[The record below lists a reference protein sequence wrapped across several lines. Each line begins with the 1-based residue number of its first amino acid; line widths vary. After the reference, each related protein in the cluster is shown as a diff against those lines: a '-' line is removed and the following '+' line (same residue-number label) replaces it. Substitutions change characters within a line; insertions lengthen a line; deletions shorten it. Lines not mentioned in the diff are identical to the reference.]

1 MTLCRR
7 NSRKRTIVRARV
19 MRTMRDFL
27 MLILM
32 RKRKMKAATKGELVV
47 DRQSLRMNR
56 MSPMRFQR
64 NFTEKYS
71 GSGGSEV
78 DEDEED
84 DWDVLEEKA
93 KAGEH
98 LHCCSFWNFLEIL
111 LTWTADAR
119 ATQKRGRE
127 FSDSDDEGRKKKSK
141 TSSSKPTTQTRL
153 PTSSTSSS
161 KPAAKPASKPL
172 PSGFKPPGQSA
183 KGPQKP
189 PSKR

>member
-1 MTLCRR
+1 
-7 NSRKRTIVRARV
+7 

-98 LHCCSFWNFLEIL
+98 LHCCSF
-111 LTWTADAR
+111 
-119 ATQKRGRE
+119 
-127 FSDSDDEGRKKKSK
+127 
-141 TSSSKPTTQTRL
+141 
-153 PTSSTSSS
+153 
-161 KPAAKPASKPL
+161 
-172 PSGFKPPGQSA
+172 
-183 KGPQKP
+183 
-189 PSKR
+189 